1 MKKTIITYLLSIVVA
16 IGIILTVCGVKGVL
30 TTDMSQQEVV
40 RYVCDGF
47 FVSAILTLGIGGL
60 SWASR
65 QGAFDG
71 LGYSFSLWKQRYT
84 THKRDWMNKESFSE
98 YKERMTEKKKKKE
111 INHFFIIGGIFAVV
125 AALLYIVYS
134 FAF

>member
-1 MKKTIITYLLSIVVA
+1 
-16 IGIILTVCGVKGVL
+16 
-30 TTDMSQQEVV
+30 MSQQEVV
-40 RYVCDGF
+40 RCVCDGF

-65 QGAFDG
+65 QGVFDG

-84 THKRDWMNKESFSE
+84 THKRDWMNKESFAE

-125 AALLYIVYS
+125 AAVLYIVYS